1 MKSMHPYRLKGKFL
15 TVIAVMMLQTHG
27 WCLAQRITFSTWTGS
42 DEINITSPQGALP
55 ALDFSQKKRV
65 ILPNSEAV
73 SIELNDNLA
82 VIFELEA
89 PEGYDLTVEM
99 SAPPVFTL
107 IDDPT
112 ETIPFQVRMA
122 YNNQSPLDPVSGKL
136 QALEMPIGFNSITF
150 PVSRNSSGL
159 PSAPPS
165 PEFGGY
171 TRPKTKAYIYLYG
184 SIGPVGSVPTGRY
197 EAEININVSFTTND

>member
-1 MKSMHPYRLKGKFL
+1 
-15 TVIAVMMLQTHG
+15 
-27 WCLAQRITFSTWTGS
+27 
-42 DEINITSPQGALP
+42 
-55 ALDFSQKKRV
+55 
-65 ILPNSEAV
+65 
-73 SIELNDNLA
+73 
-82 VIFELEA
+82 
-89 PEGYDLTVEM
+89 
-99 SAPPVFTL
+99 
-107 IDDPT
+107 
-112 ETIPFQVRMA
+112 MA